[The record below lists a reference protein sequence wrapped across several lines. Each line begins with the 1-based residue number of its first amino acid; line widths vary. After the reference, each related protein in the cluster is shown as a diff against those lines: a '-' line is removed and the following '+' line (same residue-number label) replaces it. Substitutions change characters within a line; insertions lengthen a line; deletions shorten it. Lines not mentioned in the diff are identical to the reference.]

1 VRDFVKGTL
10 KFAVAVLVVLG
21 IAAAVLRIFFVD
33 QFVVPHNGMAP
44 TLEAGDEVFVWRD
57 ATPEVGDVAV
67 CTNPR
72 NAADKVIGRVI
83 AIGPATVGASRGAL
97 EIDRRVVDVD
107 WTGTERF
114 TDTLTRHID
123 EMQRGTA
130 DFAGGHEIYARRG
143 ATFTINRTEIANGR
157 AFLLSD
163 NRTYAGRDSRA
174 FSTVDPTT
182 CSGVVFMRFRP
193 PPETP
198 NTISGWLDIIE

>member
-1 VRDFVKGTL
+1 VRDFMKGTL
-10 KFAVAVLVVLG
+10 KFLVAVLVLLG

-57 ATPEVGDVAV
+57 ATPDLGDVAV

-83 AIGPATVGASRGAL
+83 AIGPATVRGARGAL

-107 WTGTERF
+107 WTENERF

-123 EMQRGTA
+123 QMRRGTA
-130 DFAGGHEIYARRG
+130 DFVGGHEVYERTG
-143 ATFTINRTEIANGR
+143 ATFTLNPTEVANGR

-174 FSTVDPTT
+174 FGTVDPAS

-198 NTISGWLDIIE
+198 NTISGWLTIIE